1 MTRAEE
7 DYIKAIFKIAE
18 REKSMVHTN
27 SIASALNTSA
37 ASVTDMLKKLKTK
50 GLVTYKRYKG
60 AYLTQ
65 EGNKVATLLI
75 RKHRLWEYFL
85 VHKLKFTWDQV
96 HNIAEELE
104 HIQSEDLINRLDNY
118 LGNPRFDPH
127 GDPIPNAEG
136 KFTIRSQ
143 YSLSDLYAGEKGIV
157 LGVKDH
163 DDEFLRYLSGEK
175 IKLGSEL
182 HIIQVLPFDR
192 SMDIAVDGNSPVRLS
207 QGIAGSILVRRK

>member
-37 ASVTDMLKKLKTK
+37 ASVTDMLKKLKNK

-60 AYLTQ
+60 TNLTQ

-182 HIIQVLPFDR
+182 QIIQVLPFDR
-192 SMDIAVDGNSPVRLS
+192 SMDITVDGNSPVRLS